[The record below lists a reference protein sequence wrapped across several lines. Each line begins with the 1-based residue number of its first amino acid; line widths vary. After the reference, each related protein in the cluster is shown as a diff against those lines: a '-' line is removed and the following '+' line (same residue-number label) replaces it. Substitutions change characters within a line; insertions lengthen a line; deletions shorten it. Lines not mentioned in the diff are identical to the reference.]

1 MRVNSIE
8 NELIIL
14 TKQTVDIFL
23 KSNSPAD
30 VMALYTF
37 YYYTAKWQET
47 NQPKCTTGYAAQGL
61 KWSETKIR
69 KVKKE
74 LIALGL
80 IEDVQQKDA
89 SGKICGHFIKLNYVI
104 KQSTLQANHTAEKPQ
119 GGEIESVECLG
130 TNALSNNNINALSAN
145 NKNALSEDIEMI
157 VSHLNAKANKKF
169 RSETPDTKKH
179 IKARLSEGFTIDDF
193 KTVIDKKCAEWLGTD
208 MEQYLRPQTL
218 FGTKFESYL
227 NAPSKARKGR
237 SGVAIKENAEDDLA
251 GIL

>member
-74 LIALGL
+74 LLALGL

-130 TNALSNNNINALSAN
+130 TNALSAN
-145 NKNALSEDIEMI
+145 NKNALSEDIEII

-169 RSETPDTKKH
+169 RAETPDTKKH
-179 IKARLSEGFTIDDF
+179 IKARLSEGFTVEDF

-237 SGVAIKENAEDDLA
+237 SGVAIKEPAEDDLA

>member
-74 LIALGL
+74 LLALGL
-80 IEDVQQKDA
+80 IKDVQQKDA

-104 KQSTLQANHTAEKPQ
+104 KQSTLQENHTAEIPQ
-119 GGEIESVECLG
+119 GGEIESVECVW

-145 NKNALSEDIEMI
+145 NKNALSEEIEII

-179 IKARLSEGFTIDDF
+179 IKARLSEGFTVEDF
-193 KTVIDKKCAEWLGTD
+193 KTVIDKKCSEWLGTD

-237 SGVAIKENAEDDLA
+237 SGVAIKENSEDDLA

>member
-74 LIALGL
+74 LLALGL

-104 KQSTLQANHTAEKPQ
+104 KQSTMQANHTAEKPQ

-130 TNALSNNNINALSAN
+130 TNALSAN
-145 NKNALSEDIEMI
+145 NKNALSEDIEII

-169 RSETPDTKKH
+169 RWETPDTKKH

-237 SGVAIKENAEDDLA
+237 SGVAIKEPVEDDLA

>member
-74 LIALGL
+74 LLALGL

-130 TNALSNNNINALSAN
+130 TNALSNNN
-145 NKNALSEDIEMI
+145 KNALSEDIEII

-169 RSETPDTKKH
+169 RLETPDTKKH

-237 SGVAIKENAEDDLA
+237 SGVAIKEPAEDDLA